1 MNIVTI
7 HGDMDESLLEK
18 RVGTEETDTEVLLWT
33 EYWYNNELVHRSVHM
48 QLKQGLDVFGETAVF
63 S

>member
-1 MNIVTI
+1 MKIVTI

-18 RVGTEETDTEVLLWT
+18 RVGTEETDTEVLSWT

>member
-18 RVGTEETDTEVLLWT
+18 RVGTEETDTEVLSWT